1 MAERLPVPA
10 AEQPFN
16 FLAQIAQP
24 AAQPARQPIAQPKQ
38 PSKFKNALGA
48 ILDGL
53 AVAGGA
59 QPGYSSTRARITQQ
73 ERQAMVQTA
82 RQRLAA
88 NPDDQEAFAFLFEES
103 PAEAV
108 AARNALKPQ
117 PKLERVGNTL
127 LRVPDGGAAEVVYE
141 GPANMG
147 SRPREVVIAELLADP
162 STPPAM
168 RAQLERFANMP
179 VYQRDAAGNIV
190 ALPKAGAAPTD
201 LENVWARMI
210 GRESGGR
217 QFGADGQPLT
227 SPKGAVGVSQVMPDT
242 APEAAKLAGLPFD
255 ENRYRTDPQYN
266 AALGRAYFDEM
277 VRQFGDPARAAAA
290 YNAGPGRVREA
301 IQKGGA
307 NWLSLLPA
315 ETRDYVAAVI
325 GGGGASVVV
334 DASAGF
340 RPATQ
345 NGLAGQIGPDGRF
358 YPDPDPQPK
367 GGAAA
372 GKQDR
377 RAGDPMKVLQLATEA
392 RRILQEEASG
402 GLVQKGI
409 DLLGGVVGASTQ
421 SSRAAA
427 KLSQIA
433 AGLVLNLP
441 RLEGPQ
447 SDKDVALYK
456 EQAAR
461 VGNTELPVADR
472 IAALDVLIELLGKYD
487 LNLPAPGAG
496 GGGGGVR
503 VTAPNGKSYT
513 FPNEQAAAAFRQ
525 RAGIR

>member
-1 MAERLPVPA
+1 MAERLPIPDA
-10 AEQPFN
+10 PQAFN
-16 FLAQIAQP
+16 FLAQISQP
-24 AAQPARQPIAQPKQ
+24 AQPARQPIERPKQ
-38 PSKFKNALGA
+38 PSKFKNILGA
-48 ILDGL
+48 VLDGL

-59 QPGYSSTRARITQQ
+59 QPGYSTTRARVTQQ
-73 ERQAMVQTA
+73 ERQMMVQTA

-88 NPDDQEAFAFLFEES
+88 NPDDQEAFAFLFEED
-103 PAEAV
+103 PAQAV
-108 AARNALKPQ
+108 AARDALRPQ
-117 PKLERVGNTL
+117 PKLERVGNNL
-127 LRVPDGGAAEVVYE
+127 VRVPQTGKAEVVYE
-141 GPANMG
+141 GPANTG

-162 STPPAM
+162 TTPPAM

-190 ALPKAGAAPTD
+190 ALPKAGAAPND
-201 LENVWARMI
+201 LENVWSRMI

-227 SPKGAVGVSQVMPDT
+227 SPKGAVGISQVMPDT
-242 APEAAKLAGLPFD
+242 APEAAQLAGLPFD

-266 AALGRAYFDEM
+266 EALGRAYFNEM

-301 IQKGGA
+301 LQKGGD

-315 ETRDYVAAVI
+315 ETRDYVAAVV
-325 GGGGASVVV
+325 GGGGGSRVV

-340 RPATQ
+340 RAGTQ
-345 NGLAGQIGPDGRF
+345 NGLPGQFGPDGRF
-358 YPDPDPQPK
+358 YPDPAPK
-367 GGAAA
+367 GPAAGK

-377 RAGDPMKVLQLATEA
+377 RDGDPVRVLQLAGEA

-402 GLVQKGI
+402 GLIQKGV
-409 DLLGGVVGASTQ
+409 DVLSGVVGASTR

-461 VGNTELPVADR
+461 VGNTELPVEDR
-472 IAALDVLIELLGKYD
+472 LAALDVLIDLLGKYD
-487 LNLPAPGAG
+487 LNQSSAG
-496 GGGGGVR
+496 GGGVA
-503 VTAPNGKSYT
+503 VKAPNGKTYT

-525 RAGIR
+525 KAGIR